1 MHAMEPNSV
10 QIARLWKFLNCRRCT
25 LALEFYAF
33 VSSQFWVLVSIFIL
47 QGFEADNLWVVTAVW
62 GKMWEKKRD

>member
-25 LALEFYAF
+25 LALEYYAF
-33 VSSQFWVLVSIFIL
+33 VSSQFCDLISIFIL
-47 QGFEADNLWVVTAVW
+47 QGFEDNLWVVTAGE

>member
-33 VSSQFWVLVSIFIL
+33 VSSYFRALISIFVL
-47 QGFEADNLWVVTAVW
+47 QDFEDNLWVVTAGE